1 MFGRDRGGREDRRT
15 RAQKERDLNAAV
27 AQAEQL
33 ASQRGATHESVR
45 RQLPQI
51 KQRYRLTTLT
61 IRQRRGDT
69 YQIDGE
75 VNPKKAI
82 DVSISVKAP
91 PDGGSMRSQIQ
102 RSSHGTTEHLASTSV
117 HASDAEKGVTAV
129 EFEQRAMIPTFEK
142 YKAPAEEGKPSRPSG
157 NICNIRH
164 AMSVQSR
171 RIRSEIVPRGGI
183 SEGGDINTLRV
194 KFPDSAD
201 RRKEVRVDVENRGH
215 NLRFNR

>member
-33 ASQRGATHESVR
+33 ASQRGATPESVR

-61 IRQRRGDT
+61 LRQRHEDT

-82 DVSISVKAP
+82 NVPILVKAP
-91 PDGGSMRSQIQ
+91 PGGSMRSQIQ
-102 RSSHGTTEHLASTSV
+102 RSIHGTTEHLASTDV
-117 HASDAEKGVTAV
+117 HASNAEKGVTAV
-129 EFEQRAMIPTFEK
+129 EFEQRAMRPTFEK
-142 YKAPAEEGKPSRPSG
+142 YKAPTEEGKPSRPRG
-157 NICNIRH
+157 NIPNIRS
-164 AMSVQSR
+164 AMIRQSK
-171 RIRSEIVPRGGI
+171 RIRSQIVPHGGVR
-183 SEGGDINTLRV
+183 EGQDLNTLRV
-194 KFPDSAD
+194 TFPDSAE
-201 RRKEVRVDVENRGH
+201 RRKEVRIDLENLRGH
-215 NLRFNR
+215 NLRFKR